1 MADQPK
7 TFYDK
12 QYSTGCYAVAEK
24 PEDHSFYPVLKAF
37 IDEFQLHDKKCLEV
51 GCGRGAFQDV
61 VADYT
66 GVDISEAVANKLHK
80 PFYRCSATELPL
92 KDRSFDVIWTY
103 AVLEHIREPEKAM
116 KEMRRVLKHNGFLLL
131 APAWQCRPWAAMG
144 YSVRPYRDFDFKGK
158 IIKLSIPLRNSV
170 LFRSMFVFPR
180 RILRTIQFF
189 FRKKPV
195 PFKFRKL
202 KPNYDH
208 YWVSDSDALNSMDPY
223 DAILWFISRG
233 DICISYPRRLSKLFV
248 RTGPVIFQKTG
259 LPQGKNDH

>member
-1 MADQPK
+1 M
-7 TFYDK
+7 
-12 QYSTGCYAVAEK
+12 
-24 PEDHSFYPVLKAF
+24 
-37 IDEFQLHDKKCLEV
+37 
-51 GCGRGAFQDV
+51 

-92 KDRSFDVIWTY
+92 KDSSFDAIWTY
-103 AVLEHIREPEKAM
+103 AVLEHIPEPEKAM
-116 KEMRRVLKHNGFLLL
+116 KEMRRVLKHKGFLLL

-144 YSVRPYRDFDFKGK
+144 YSARPYRDFDFKGK
-158 IIKLSIPLRNSV
+158 IVKLSIPLRNSV

-195 PFKFRKL
+195 SSKFRKL
-202 KPNYDH
+202 NPNYDH

-233 DICISYPRRLSKLFV
+233 DICISYPRWPSRFFV
-248 RTGPVIFQKTG
+248 RTGPIIFQKTG